1 MTTDLDPTLATRLV
15 VGGGLLLGLA
25 LGALAQASR
34 FCVRGGISDYVIFR
48 GPGRLF
54 AWLLAV
60 AVAMAGVQ
68 ALAALGVFDA
78 SRTLSWGERLT
89 WLSSLAGGLL
99 FGAGMMLAPGCPQ
112 RCLVKAGAGDMKAAA
127 TLLVVAVAAV
137 MTLRGVLALPRANG
151 LDTVAVALGR
161 PQDWGHVLASWLPAS
176 DGLLRAL
183 LAAAVAA
190 AVAALGW
197 HWRRRLER
205 GTWIAGLGM
214 GLLVP
219 AAFWLTGHV
228 GFIAEDPQ
236 TLEPAWL
243 GTASR
248 RPEGLS
254 FVSPLAGTLDLLTL
268 WTDKSMVASFGVLLA
283 LGVLLGSH
291 ASARL
296 RGEFRLES
304 FRTPRDLGQAA
315 LGGVL
320 MGFGGVTALGCSVG
334 NGVTGLALQSGGSLL
349 AVAGMVT
356 GALLVLRRHAQR
368 AEQQSAGDLRAPAR
382 PDTCA

>member
-1 MTTDLDPTLATRLV
+1 MPPDLDPTLATRLV

-34 FCVRGGISDYVIFR
+34 FCVRGGISDFVIFR

-60 AVAMAGVQ
+60 AVGMAGVQ
-68 ALAALGVFDA
+68 ALAAAGLFDA
-78 SRTLSWGERLT
+78 SRTLGWSERLT

-99 FGAGMMLAPGCPQ
+99 FGVGMMLAPGCPQ
-112 RCLVKAGAGDMKAAA
+112 RCLVKAGAGDLKAAA

-137 MTLRGVLALPRANG
+137 MTLRGLLALPRVNG
-151 LDTVAVALGR
+151 LDTLALALGQ
-161 PQDWGHVLASWLPAS
+161 PQDWGHLLAGVLPAG
-176 DGLLRAL
+176 DGLLRGL
-183 LAAAVAA
+183 LAVGTAA
-190 AVAALGW
+190 AVAALA
-197 HWRRRLER
+197 WRWRGRLDR
-205 GTWIAGLGM
+205 SAWIGGLGM

-228 GFIAEDPQ
+228 GFLAEDPQ

-243 GTASR
+243 GTASG

-254 FVSPLAGTLDLLTL
+254 FVSPLAGALDLLTL
-268 WTDKSMVASFGVLLA
+268 WTDKRMVTTFGVTLA

-296 RGEFRLES
+296 RGEVRLES
-304 FRTPRDLGQAA
+304 FRTPRDLGQAT

-334 NGVTGLALQSGGSLL
+334 NGVTGLALQSGGALL
-349 AVAGMVT
+349 AVLGMVA
-356 GALLVLRRHAQR
+356 GALLVLRRHALR
-368 AEQQSAGDLRAPAR
+368 ADSQSATDVRHAPG
-382 PDTCA
+382 PGHCA